1 MPRAPQPCR
10 RPLSP
15 FSLVGTVAVGV
26 AMALTAT
33 ACGSGSSPSSGA
45 SSHPAPRATV
55 VDAALV
61 ATLPAAVRAKGT
73 LVVGVDATYA
83 PNEFLGPD
91 GQTVEGMDVD
101 LFDAV
106 AAQLGLRVQW
116 VPTPFDS
123 IIGAVSHGTYDVGV
137 SSFSVTPD
145 RLKQV
150 RMVSY
155 FSAGTQW
162 ATAKG
167 NPHHVSLAAACG
179 LAVAVQQATTQADDI
194 AARSHACTAA
204 GHAAIKVTA
213 YSGQDQ
219 ATASVVS
226 GRNVALL
233 ADSPITAYAIKSTHG
248 KLQPVGAIY
257 DAAPYGYVV
266 PKKDSALA
274 TAIAGALKR
283 LQSTGAYKR
292 ILDRWGSASGAVS
305 SFSVS

>member
-1 MPRAPQPCR
+1 V
-10 RPLSP
+10 S
-15 FSLVGTVAVGV
+15 TVALGV
-26 AMALTAT
+26 AVALTAT
-33 ACGSGSSPSSGA
+33 ACSGSSPSSG
-45 SSHPAPRATV
+45 SSAHTAPRATA

-106 AAQLGLRVQW
+106 AAQLGLKVQW

-167 NPHHVSLAAACG
+167 NPHHVSLSAACG

-194 AARSHACTAA
+194 AARSHACTSA
-204 GHAAIKVTA
+204 GHAAIRVTA

-226 GRNVALL
+226 GKNVALL

-274 TAIAGALKR
+274 AAIAGALKK

-292 ILDRWGSASGAVS
+292 ILDKWGSASGAIS

>member
-10 RPLSP
+10 RLV
-15 FSLVGTVAVGV
+15 SLVAIGAAVT
-26 AMALTAT
+26 LTAT
-33 ACGSGSSPSSGA
+33 ACGSGSGSSTGA
-45 SSHPAPRATV
+45 SSPARPATA

-61 ATLPAAVRAKGT
+61 ATLPASLKAKGT

-123 IIGAVSHGTYDVGV
+123 IIGDVSHGTYDVGV
-137 SSFSVTPD
+137 SSFSITPD

-150 RMVSY
+150 AMVGY

-167 NPHHVSLAAACG
+167 DPHHVSPNDACG
-179 LAVAVQQATTQADDI
+179 LRIAVQQATTQADDI

-204 GHAAIKVTA
+204 GHPAIKVTA

-226 GRNVALL
+226 GKNVALL

-248 KLQPVGAIY
+248 RLQPVGAIY

-266 PKKDSALA
+266 PKNDTALA
-274 TAIAGALKR
+274 KAIAGALKR
-283 LQSTGAYKR
+283 LQTTGAYKR

-305 SFSVS
+305 TFPVS

>member
-1 MPRAPQPCR
+1 MVA
-10 RPLSP
+10 L
-15 FSLVGTVAVGV
+15 GVAV
-26 AMALTAT
+26 ALTAT
-33 ACGSGSSPSSGA
+33 GCSSGSPSSGS
-45 SSHPAPRATV
+45 SSHGARRATA

-61 ATLPAAVRAKGT
+61 ATVPAAVRAKGT

-106 AAQLGLRVQW
+106 AAQLGLSVQW

-123 IIGAVSHGTYDVGV
+123 IIGSVSHGTYDVGV

-150 RMVSY
+150 TMVSY

-167 NPHHVSLAAACG
+167 NPHHVSVAGACG
-179 LAVAVQQATTQADDI
+179 LAIAVQQATTQADDI
-194 AARSHACTAA
+194 AARSHACTSA
-204 GHAAIKVTA
+204 GHPAIKVTT

-226 GRNVALL
+226 GKNVALL

-248 KLQPVGAIY
+248 RLQPVGAIY

-266 PKKDSALA
+266 PTKDRALA
-274 TAIAGALKR
+274 TAIAGALKK

-292 ILDRWGSASGAVS
+292 ILDKWGSASGAIS